1 MRFFQSKTDEAR
13 PARVRRLLALVGATA
28 LITAG
33 GIAATAPAVAE
44 DGGVVVNSS
53 DMTNNTALNPMFAC
67 TAPGNPPTGGL
78 ISPELA
84 IDFGSVSPAPTH
96 FAIVMHDDFD
106 NDAVYGFGGDWAHW
120 IAYNMTPA
128 ASGVTEV
135 PRNASQTNTLLGGA
149 EGQNTW
155 GETGYR
161 GPCPPPGGAH
171 TYYFTV
177 YALNGPIA
185 PVSTSP
191 LTVMQAIEAAAYDQ
205 GDIAVTFTN
214 GSINTTSA
222 QVELEFNPGA
232 DVAESAGTAAMP
244 RLLVNGVVSAPATAT
259 VQLDATGCV
268 DPAATFGADY
278 THSGGVATI
287 NVPIPAGTYDGRA
300 ATAVSIPGTLSIVD
314 DLLVEGTECLRVR
327 LVSVTGGTAAIGD
340 AGHTDPIGPG
350 SGHPGVALTA
360 TTIRILDN
368 DTAAVP
374 TVEFAAGTASGA
386 ESVAGTLPQL
396 LVNGTLA
403 APVQVTV
410 GVTGGTATGGTDYTA
425 PTVVTIPAGTY
436 DGTAATAV
444 SIPGFAVIN
453 DTADEPDETVIF
465 SLTSSNT
472 AALAVGD
479 ANGNATTQSGLTYT
493 ILDDDAPAAVPTI
506 EFAAVTASSAEGAAG
521 QLPLLLVNGTL
532 AAPVQVTVDV
542 SGGTANGS
550 DFTAPTTVTIPA
562 GTYDGTAATGVAIP
576 GFTITDDAVVEPDET
591 VLFSLTSSNTAALIV
606 GDASGNGTTI
616 AALTFTITNDDTTP
630 SPSPSPGPSGGAAAP
645 GGGNLAATG
654 GELGS
659 SLFIGLGLLLV
670 GALAVIRRTGRA

>member
-13 PARVRRLLALVGATA
+13 PARVRRMLALVGATA

-33 GIAATAPAVAE
+33 GIAATAPAVAV
-44 DGGVVVNSS
+44 DGGVVVDSS

-67 TAPGNPPTGGL
+67 TAGGMPPTGGL

-84 IDFGSVSPAPTH
+84 IDFGSVTPAPTH
-96 FAIVMHDDFD
+96 FAIIMHDDFD
-106 NDAVYGFGGDWAHW
+106 GDAEFGIGDWAHW
-120 IAYNMTPA
+120 TAYNMTPA

-135 PRNASQTNTLLGGA
+135 PRNASQTNTLLGGT

-177 YALNGPIA
+177 YALDGPITPESA
-185 PVSTSP
+185 SP
-191 LTVMQAIEAAAYDQ
+191 FDILAAIQLAAIDQ

-222 QVELEFNPGA
+222 QVELESSPGP
-232 DVAESAGTAAMP
+232 DVTENTSSVTLP

-268 DPAATFGADY
+268 DPGATYGTDY
-278 THSGGVATI
+278 THSGGSATI
-287 NVPIPAGTYDGRA
+287 NVTIPAGTYDGRVG
-300 ATAVSIPGTLSIVD
+300 TAVSIPGSLSMID
-314 DLLVEGTECLRVR
+314 DLLVEGEECIAVR
-327 LVSVTGGTAAIGD
+327 LVSVSGGSAAIGD
-340 AGHTDPIGPG
+340 AGHTDPIGAG
-350 SGHPGVALTA
+350 SGHPGVALTTA
-360 TTIRILDN
+360 TMGISDN

-374 TVEFAAGTASGA
+374 TVEFSAGTASGS

-410 GVTGGTATGGTDYTA
+410 GVTGGTATSGTDFTA

-444 SIPGFAVIN
+444 SIPGFAVVN

-465 SLTSSNT
+465 SVTSSNT
-472 AALAVGD
+472 AALAVSD

-493 ILDDDAPAAVPTI
+493 ILDDDAPAGLPSI
-506 EFAAVTASSAEGAAG
+506 EFAAATGSAAEGAGG

-532 AAPVQVTVDV
+532 AAPVQVTVSV
-542 SGGTANGS
+542 TGGTATGA

-591 VLFSLTSSNTAALIV
+591 AVFSVTSGNTAALVV
-606 GDASGNGTTI
+606 GDANGNGTTVSV
-616 AALTFTITNDDTTP
+616 LTFTITNDDSAP
-630 SPSPSPGPSGGAAAP
+630 SPSPSPSPSGGAAAP
-645 GGGNLAATG
+645 GNGNLAATG

-659 SLFIGLGLLLV
+659 SLLIGLGLLFV
-670 GALAVIRRTGRA
+670 GALAVIRRARKA